1 MTTLNITQ
9 SNSQIYRAGSYYV
22 KILAFYITETRNVD
36 KLIQE
41 LRANLAPVRIQ
52 GANSSAILGKKQ
64 IIKVLQLTI
73 ELWNRGSRL
82 SKSIET
88 DLLLRLCCTD
98 QIKTAIEFGGLKRDQ
113 FAYLILMSKDLVL
126 LFDAEQKINS
136 FHIGKSYSN
145 FNLGRKK
152 MKQLCDYYEIRS
164 NNVNREYVENTLVE
178 RAALVH
184 L

>member
-1 MTTLNITQ
+1 
-9 SNSQIYRAGSYYV
+9 
-22 KILAFYITETRNVD
+22 VD
-36 KLIQE
+36 KLLQE
-41 LRANLAPVRIQ
+41 LRANIAPVHIQ
-52 GANSSAILGKKQ
+52 GANSRSILGKKH
-64 IIKVLQLTI
+64 IIKILQLTI
-73 ELWNRGSRL
+73 ELWNRGIRL

-126 LFDAEQKINS
+126 LFDAEQKIKS
-136 FHIGKSYSN
+136 FCIGKYYSN

-152 MKQLCDYYEIRS
+152 LKRLCDYYEIRS

-178 RAALVH
+178 RAALVR